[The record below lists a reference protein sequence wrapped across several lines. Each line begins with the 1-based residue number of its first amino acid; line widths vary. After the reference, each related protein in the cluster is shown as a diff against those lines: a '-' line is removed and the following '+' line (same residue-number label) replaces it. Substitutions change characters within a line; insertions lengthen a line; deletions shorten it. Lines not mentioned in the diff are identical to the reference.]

1 MQTKIIWIINQY
13 ASTPDT
19 GIGGRHFHLARELVK
34 HGHKVYLVAASYTHI
49 LRKYPKVEQPY
60 QVELIEGI
68 KFVWIKMPRYD
79 DAHSMQRIIN
89 WFSFSWKLRGLI
101 NVISDKPDA
110 ILYSSPSLIGFLGS
124 KYIKK
129 VNPDARLVF
138 EVRDIWPL
146 TLTELGKYTSYH
158 PFVRL
163 LQWIE
168 DKAYHDSARVISNLK
183 NAVEHMASRGMEKS
197 KFSWIPNGFS
207 MDEVIQKE
215 ALSEKT
221 LMQLPKDK
229 FIVGYAGTL
238 GISNALESFIDA
250 ADKLQDQS
258 NIAFVLVGDGKEKE
272 KLKSLVN
279 KKNISNVY
287 FIEPIPKIQIQC
299 MLAMF
304 DVCYIGWKNNPLYRF
319 GIAANKIFE
328 YFIAGKPIIHSYSG
342 CCDPVEEAN
351 AGITISTE
359 NSQAIADAVLELYQ
373 LSQVERDAMG
383 DNGKRYVI
391 ENNEYGMLA
400 EKLAEI
406 LIGDNSK

>member
-1 MQTKIIWIINQY
+1 MKTIWIINQY

-34 HGHKVYLVAASYTHI
+34 QGHKVYLVAASYTHI

-68 KFVWIKMPRYD
+68 NFVWIKMPRYD
-79 DAHSMQRIIN
+79 NAHSMQRIIN

-183 NAVEHMASRGMEKS
+183 NAVEHMVSRGMEES

-207 MDEVIQKE
+207 MAEVIQKE
-215 ALSEKT
+215 ALPEKT
-221 LMQLPKDK
+221 LTQLPKDK

-328 YFIAGKPIIHSYSG
+328 YFIAGKPVIHSYSG

-383 DNGKRYVI
+383 DNGMRYVI